1 MVCDVSVILGL
12 TYSKELNN
20 HHECKLPMKMTNEE
34 FCETHPEIC
43 EWISGYLIGPDYTV
57 DNPENVRLDLV
68 NWAYSAWYEDI
79 SKLEWNKLI
88 EYWKAKKLDWEK
100 NQED

>member
-1 MVCDVSVILGL
+1 
-12 TYSKELNN
+12 
-20 HHECKLPMKMTNEE
+20 MKMTNEE
-34 FCETHPEIC
+34 FCETYPELS
-43 EWISGYLIGPDYTV
+43 EWISGYMIGADFTV

-88 EYWKAKKLDWEK
+88 DYYKAKKLDVEK
-100 NQED
+100 NQEE